1 MLLESLS
8 QDGNTASDLNKRF
21 VYVCVFSALLA
32 SASRRHH
39 KHGRWIKLKLRE
51 DFILTA
57 RWRPRKLKSEERT
70 HLFSDVLHILLQ
82 KYIYFLEYTSYR
94 LSGQHTNQEQHSV
107 LFITFKGVFNHLTGL
122 SMLERHKYFWTWC
135 NMSRENREK
144 GLWCSLCLTR
154 LKDLQQPECNAPH
167 WTNNHPG
174 WWTQQKIKPQQQTSD
189 EAPRVIEVISLT
201 FAWK

>member
-1 MLLESLS
+1 MC
-8 QDGNTASDLNKRF
+8 
-21 VYVCVFSALLA
+21 VCVFCFISQRQQETPQTWTLNKTKVEGRLYFNCTLA
-32 SASRRHH
+32 
-39 KHGRWIKLKLRE
+39 
-51 DFILTA
+51 A
-57 RWRPRKLKSEERT
+57 RKSKSEERT

-82 KYIYFLEYTSYR
+82 KYVYFLEYTSYR

-174 WWTQQKIKPQQQTSD
+174 WWTQQKIKPQQQMKHLEWLKWS
-189 EAPRVIEVISLT
+189 V
-201 FAWK
+201 